1 MTISQLD
8 SKTALIV
15 IDLQEGIVPLAPEAE
30 AKTAVEHSVQLI
42 NAFHAKKLPVVLVN
56 VEGGA
61 PGRTSFP
68 HTGGEE
74 VPTNWSDF
82 IPALPRKDDD
92 IVVTKHCWGALINT
106 DLHTQLKQQGVTQV
120 VVVGIAT
127 SMGVESTARQ
137 AYELGYNV
145 TLVEDAMADLSFTNH
160 RHAVDNIFPMIAEV
174 GSTSDLIK
182 ILNA

>member
-30 AKTAVEHSVQLI
+30 AKIAVENSVKLI
-42 NAFHAKKLPVVLVN
+42 NTFHTKELPVVLVN
-56 VEGGA
+56 VAGSA
-61 PGRTSFP
+61 PGRTSYA
-68 HTGGEE
+68 HSGGEE
-74 VPTNWSDF
+74 VPTNWADL

-92 IVVTKHCWGALINT
+92 ILVTKHCWGALTNT
-106 DLHTQLKQQGVTQV
+106 DLHTQLQQQGVTQV

-145 TLVEDAMADLSFTNH
+145 TLAKDAMADLSFTNH
-160 RHAVDNIFPMIAEV
+160 QHSVDNIFPMIAEI
-174 GSTSDLIK
+174 GSTNDLLN